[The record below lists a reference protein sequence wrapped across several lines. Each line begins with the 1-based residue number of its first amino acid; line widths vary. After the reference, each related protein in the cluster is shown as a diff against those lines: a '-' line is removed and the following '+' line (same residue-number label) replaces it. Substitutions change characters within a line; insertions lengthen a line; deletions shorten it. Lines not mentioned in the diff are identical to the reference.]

1 MKYNYVYKNNKKQKK
16 DLKNNNTKKIKNEK
30 IKKEKIKKEKIN
42 NKSKVLTKI
51 HKINK
56 KENQKQKQKGGNSNI
71 NNKTNLEKF
80 EVRTLKNFDFDKY
93 KISNYVN
100 ANIDWSSVGGP
111 PPEPNCCIC

>member
-30 IKKEKIKKEKIN
+30 IKKENIN

-56 KENQKQKQKGGNSNI
+56 KQNQKQNQKQKGGNSNI

>member
-16 DLKNNNTKKIKNEK
+16 DLKNNNTKKLNNKK
-30 IKKEKIKKEKIN
+30 IKKENIN

-56 KENQKQKQKGGNSNI
+56 KENQKQNQKQKGGNSNI